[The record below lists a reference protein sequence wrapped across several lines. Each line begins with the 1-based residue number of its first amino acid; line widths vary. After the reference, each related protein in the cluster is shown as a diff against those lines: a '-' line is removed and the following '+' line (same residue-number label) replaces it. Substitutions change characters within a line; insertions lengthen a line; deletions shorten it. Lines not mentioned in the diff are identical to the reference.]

1 MSARQAQGSIC
12 IDIPATRGAL
22 DELARMQSLG
32 YSERCVK
39 RRGRASRKILF
50 PDTGSLLR
58 ALSFSPTL
66 VGEYVSRVFARR
78 DGSSPTRFLAER
90 FTDESGT
97 LWYVLE
103 RDAAG
108 GELTVAARE
117 SEDYSVRRKSFVHP
131 LKKTTVRLIDHPTLP
146 AHCPNVLS
154 WQESKVCDVFGW
166 EGADACG
173 VVSLRLACFCTE
185 VVPPDVLALFSQ

>member
-1 MSARQAQGSIC
+1 
-12 IDIPATRGAL
+12 
-22 DELARMQSLG
+22 MQSLG
-32 YSERCVK
+32 YSERCIK

-50 PDTGSLLR
+50 SDTGSLPR
-58 ALSFSPTL
+58 ARSFSPTL
-66 VGEYVSRVFARR
+66 VGEYVACVFSRR
-78 DGSSPTRFLAER
+78 DGSSPTRFSAER

-103 RDAAG
+103 WEAAD

-117 SEDYSVRRKSFVHP
+117 PEDYSVRRKNFVHP
-131 LKKTTVRLIDHPTLP
+131 LKKTTVHLIDHLALP
-146 AHCPNVLS
+146 AHLPNLLS
-154 WQESKVCDVFGW
+154 WQESKVCDAFGW

-185 VVPPDVLALFSQ
+185 VVPPDVLALFKQ